1 MPVRSGMLIDKDDAH
16 LLFLY
21 AKACLGQGDVI
32 NTIAMLTKSILL
44 AEKQQEG
51 LAQAVQSVLLRG
63 ETLLKLGDV
72 EGCRGR
78 CSLTFLNSW
87 RSL

>member
-1 MPVRSGMLIDKDDAH
+1 MMEDYGAMSHACEKGMLIDKDDAH

-44 AEKQQEG
+44 AEN
-51 LAQAVQSVLLRG
+51 
-63 ETLLKLGDV
+63 
-72 EGCRGR
+72 CRR
-78 CSLTFLNSW
+78 VW
-87 RSL
+87 RRRYNPDCCVVKRF